1 MGEHED
7 IEMTDADEAFCA
19 GDTPLEE
26 IDWERVAELERRQ
39 QEVLALP
46 ANRRPFAMVALLE
59 EMYDG
64 EAVIL

>member
-1 MGEHED
+1 MGAYED
-7 IEMTDADEAFCA
+7 IAMTDADEAFCE

-26 IDWERVAELERRQ
+26 IDWEQVAELERRQ

-46 ANRRPFAMVALLE
+46 ESHRPFAMLALLD